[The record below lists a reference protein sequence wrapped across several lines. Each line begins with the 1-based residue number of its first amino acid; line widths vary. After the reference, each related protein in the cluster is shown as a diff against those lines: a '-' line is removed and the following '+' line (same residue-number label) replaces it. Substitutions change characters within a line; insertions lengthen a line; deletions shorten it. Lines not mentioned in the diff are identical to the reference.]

1 MKTSLTWLQWKTTLI
16 AILAVVGILL
26 HLILH
31 TSGSPYAL
39 WPLWGVL
46 AIGGVPLV
54 WDLLAK
60 VIRLEFGADLLG
72 GISIIVSILL
82 GEYLAGAIIVL
93 MLSGGEALESY
104 ALSHATSVLSA
115 LAKRLP
121 TLAHRKTAQEQIE
134 TIPLDRVAVGDVL
147 VIYPHEVAPVDGCVL
162 EGHSVMDESYL
173 TGEPFMIT
181 KTQGS
186 SVISGA
192 VNGDGVL
199 VIETTRPASDSRY
212 ARIMAVMQES
222 EQTRPMMRR
231 LGDRLG
237 AWFTPLALAVAF
249 AAWYFSGQSTRFLS
263 VLVVATPC
271 PLLLA
276 IPIAILGSISL
287 CASRGIIIKSPIA
300 LEQAPSVRTAIF
312 DKTGTLTYGEPAL
325 TQQMVAPKFQP
336 NRVLALVASLEI
348 GRAHV

>member
-162 EGHSVMDESYL
+162 EGHS
-173 TGEPFMIT
+173 
-181 KTQGS
+181 
-186 SVISGA
+186 
-192 VNGDGVL
+192 
-199 VIETTRPASDSRY
+199 
-212 ARIMAVMQES
+212 
-222 EQTRPMMRR
+222 
-231 LGDRLG
+231 
-237 AWFTPLALAVAF
+237 
-249 AAWYFSGQSTRFLS
+249 
-263 VLVVATPC
+263 
-271 PLLLA
+271 
-276 IPIAILGSISL
+276 
-287 CASRGIIIKSPIA
+287 
-300 LEQAPSVRTAIF
+300 
-312 DKTGTLTYGEPAL
+312 
-325 TQQMVAPKFQP
+325 
-336 NRVLALVASLEI
+336 EI